1 MDERKT
7 ILIVDDH
14 EDDRVMLK
22 QLFESVGYKTLL
34 SNNGEDAQSI
44 LLTQKIDLVFSDMLM
59 PIMDGLQLCKMI
71 KNNPNLSHIYVVLY
85 SSIYSE
91 NEDKTEAIAVGADKY
106 IVKPKEPEQIL
117 LEVGET
123 LGLPIQAIKN
133 SKVEINKEVKDREG
147 YLELYNTQ
155 LVQRLEQE
163 VSNLREEITKREA
176 LEQVLQENQYN
187 LVKAQQIGKI
197 GHWKLTIDSNALE
210 SSDELLSIYNLDK
223 YELSL
228 SKLLDCI
235 HPSDREAQA
244 ENIEQAIQQN
254 IGWESEY
261 RLLLGGGEIKWVS
274 SVGEPMLDSSWQL
287 MHLLV
292 IVQDITIRKNTD
304 ENLWR
309 SQKMDAMGKLSGGIA
324 HDYNN
329 MLGVILGYAALLKEA
344 VEDQPKLLKYVNY
357 IENASQRSVKLT
369 QKLLGFTRKKTTQLI
384 RVDLNDLVLNEQD
397 MLEKTL
403 TARIKLILGLGD
415 DLWPVYIDSGDWED
429 VIVNLTIN
437 AMHAIEGQ
445 GKVNIETSNVSINDI
460 ESRVMLLESGDYV
473 LFSITDSG
481 CGIDRNVISKIF
493 DPFFS
498 TKGDRGTGLGL
509 SQVYGFVDRSG
520 GCIKVYSEID
530 KGTKISLYF
539 PRYEGAK
546 EQGEKKEDSM
556 QVMTEMGSEVIL
568 VVDDEASLLDLAS
581 DILTAS
587 GYQVICVTSAEEAL
601 KVIKKQKIDLL
612 FSDVIMP
619 EMSGYEL
626 ASIVSEVHPNIKI
639 QLTSGFHDEGDSQFD
654 NEVLRSNLLSKPYHT
669 NILLKK
675 VRLLLD
681 KL

>member
-133 SKVEINKEVKDREG
+133 SKVEINTEVKDREG

-539 PRYEGAK
+539 PRYEGGK

-626 ASIVSEVHPNIKI
+626 ASIVSEGHPNIKI

>member
-1 MDERKT
+1 MDQRKT

-59 PIMDGLQLCKMI
+59 PIMDGLQLCKMV
-71 KNNPNLSHIYVVLY
+71 KSNPNLSHIYVVLY

-133 SKVEINKEVKDREG
+133 SKVEINTEVKDREG

-539 PRYEGAK
+539 PRYEGGK

-626 ASIVSEVHPNIKI
+626 ASIVSEGHPNIKI